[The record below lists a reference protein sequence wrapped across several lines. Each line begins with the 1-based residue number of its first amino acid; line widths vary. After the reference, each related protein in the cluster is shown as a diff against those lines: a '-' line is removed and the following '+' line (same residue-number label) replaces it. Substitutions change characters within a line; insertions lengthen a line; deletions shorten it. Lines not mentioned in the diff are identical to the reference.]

1 MPAVFRAASA
11 NLKKLL
17 SGQALF
23 QPQGQ
28 NAARNLGDC
37 EFQRNVKT
45 EHVDLTS
52 NEVPEKPILA
62 RVTTSVNEDFKLTC
76 MSFGPVVQALSYM
89 APVGETYT
97 QAAVNAGVVNIPATA
112 KSGDIFDCVDPNT
125 GAKVY
130 GVIFTNV
137 DYSHYNYDPLS
148 GRVEV
153 LVSPGAADQVD
164 FTAPAVTADMGRAF
178 FRVLQ
183 FREIRGKL
191 IIRENNLWGPN
202 QDHVYP
208 LVSFRMNGSQ
218 NLIDNGKE
226 PTKVEIDG
234 LIEFDVTQPV
244 GKERGYVVDLP
255 TA

>member
-1 MPAVFRAASA
+1 MPAVFRAAPAS
-11 NLKKLL
+11 LKKLL

-23 QPQGQ
+23 QPLGFQALS
-28 NAARNLGDC
+28 NIGDC

-62 RVTTSVNEDFKLTC
+62 RITTSVNEEFKLTC

-89 APVGETYT
+89 APIGETYT
-97 QAAVNAGVVNIPATA
+97 QAAVAAGEVNIPATA
-112 KSGDIFDCVDPNT
+112 KVGDIYDCVDPNT

-130 GVIFTNV
+130 GVIFTAI
-137 DYSHYNYDPLS
+137 DYTKYNYDALS

-153 LVSPGAADQVD
+153 IAPPAAADQVA
-164 FTAPAVTADMGRAF
+164 FTAPAVTAQMARAF

-183 FREIRGKL
+183 SREIRGKL
-191 IIRENNLWGPN
+191 VIRENNLWGPN

-226 PTKVEIDG
+226 PTKVELDG
-234 LIEFDVTQPV
+234 LIEFDATQPV
-244 GKERGYVVDLP
+244 GHERGYVVDLP